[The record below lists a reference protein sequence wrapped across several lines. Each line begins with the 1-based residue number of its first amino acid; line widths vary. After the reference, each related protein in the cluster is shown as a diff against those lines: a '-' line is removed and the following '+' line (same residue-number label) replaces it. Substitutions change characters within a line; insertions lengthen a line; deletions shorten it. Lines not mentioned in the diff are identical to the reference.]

1 MIYNKDAV
9 FPYPVLSR
17 TVQSYQDNYFTFDVH
32 VTDEDE
38 ANYEFSLEY
47 EIGSPFL
54 IKLLE
59 AEKATL
65 MLIIQSGDNYFEK
78 ISYGQDKINLKK
90 SRLSLSKRTKLQLHI
105 QSLEKIIFNEA
116 KDLAPFYSEY
126 KDEIEVKRHSLLAY
140 SDEVVFESSEVKPI
154 DIFEQSIKSELSV
167 PFKVELTGETI
178 VLVFRD
184 RETALEEANIKN
196 NLRNMYFYIGL
207 NRALTEFIE
216 SNIGEDEEF
225 IALETI
231 DPEKGL
237 HRKLKDLMIS
247 KGITEVDPERVDEV
261 IQKMSDNIIGKYTK
275 GVKEMAENGN

>member
-247 KGITEVDPERVDEV
+247 KGITEVDPEDVDEV

>member
-1 MIYNKDAV
+1 MIYNKDAA

-38 ANYEFSLEY
+38 ANYDFSLEY
-47 EIGSPFL
+47 EISSPFL
-54 IKLLE
+54 IKLLKS
-59 AEKATL
+59 EKATL

-90 SRLSLSKRTKLQLHI
+90 NRLSLSKRTKLQLHI

-116 KDLAPFYSEY
+116 EDLALFYSEY
-126 KDEIEVKRHSLLAY
+126 KDEIEVKSHSLLAY

-184 RETALEEANIKN
+184 RETALEEANIKK

-216 SNIGEDEEF
+216 SNIQEDEEF

-247 KGITEVDPERVDEV
+247 KGITEIDPESVDEV